1 MSAALERARP
11 LHHNGAHGGPCRTGN
26 LRPTFPTNTS
36 ALTGIAS
43 RSGAF
48 ASKHGLCNGSLVGY
62 LAAMSAA
69 DIIRELP
76 KLTEADRRAI
86 REVLLEIANTNPDV
100 ALCNQAA
107 LEGAQLLDR
116 MEDDDAR
123 RQSR

>member
-1 MSAALERARP
+1 MSA
-11 LHHNGAHGGPCRTGN
+11 T
-26 LRPTFPTNTS
+26 
-36 ALTGIAS
+36 
-43 RSGAF
+43 
-48 ASKHGLCNGSLVGY
+48 
-62 LAAMSAA
+62 

-86 REVLLEIANTNPDV
+86 REGSLEIANTNPDV

-116 MEDDDAR
+116 MEDEDAR